1 MDSTAGRK
9 ERLERLL
16 GLAQAY
22 RGWSRKKLSKA
33 LGRAPTKIVPG
44 SGVPKLDLVVELADA
59 LDWPVSE
66 VVAAIWEDDLAP
78 PDTGETRD
86 FESLDDAARRAHR
99 SGEYRQ
105 MIHLA
110 RQAFAEATTPDQ
122 RARACNR
129 EAGGWDGL
137 GRYTNVLQAVRRGT
151 QDPGVAPELRRMLQ
165 SNLANAY
172 YTLWELVESE
182 SISQQLIHHYD
193 AHAPGTARDR
203 KTQAFAH
210 YVSGHTY
217 RRLISI
223 EPQRSRELAGLA
235 TRHLKL
241 ACDLYGGLSAEL
253 DDESLGGIANTCSG
267 GIVEAEVE
275 LGRRSAA
282 DALDHLSRGLD
293 DVPGPADALV
303 GDCLESYGWR
313 CIFACNIALR
323 HVSDEHD
330 LQQYLAVFSNKAQEI
345 ADRIDNWTI
354 RERIFSLQYTCWK
367 RAASSSGFD
376 IPYVLDTDDVRVITG
391 AMGRFPSFRETGWRI
406 LRCSRVVNGGH

>member
-1 MDSTAGRK
+1 MDSTAVRK

-66 VVAAIWEDDLAP
+66 VVAAIWEDDLAA

-86 FESLDDAARRAHR
+86 FESLDDAARRCHR
-99 SGEYRQ
+99 SGDYRQ

-151 QDPGVAPELRRMLQ
+151 QD
-165 SNLANAY
+165 
-172 YTLWELVESE
+172 
-182 SISQQLIHHYD
+182 
-193 AHAPGTARDR
+193 
-203 KTQAFAH
+203 
-210 YVSGHTY
+210 
-217 RRLISI
+217 
-223 EPQRSRELAGLA
+223 
-235 TRHLKL
+235 
-241 ACDLYGGLSAEL
+241 
-253 DDESLGGIANTCSG
+253 IANTCSG

-275 LGRRSAA
+275 LGRRDAA
-282 DALDHLSRGLD
+282 DALDHLSKGLD

-345 ADRIDNWTI
+345 ADRIDNWTL

-391 AMGRFPSFRETGWRI
+391 AMGRFPNFRETGWRI